1 MRSWSVLF
9 AMGLNFTPASSSFMT
24 WKHAY
29 SFQQFKGTV
38 SRVCRPFFAQKT
50 LSLRSY
56 FSQDTIP
63 LKRRIHQCSNI
74 ILCGDSLYCTDIL
87 QLCNWKIHGKQTC
100 MRNPESHLWEI
111 HSNFNFL
118 LHKLL
123 RFIPLKL
130 WGSYLTH
137 CSKD

>member
-87 QLCNWKIHGKQTC
+87 QLCNWKIHWKQTC
-100 MRNPESHLWEI
+100 MKKCLKQKRLQRQFVIE
-111 HSNFNFL
+111 FL
-118 LHKLL
+118 VIYC
-123 RFIPLKL
+123 FCIN
-130 WGSYLTH
+130 SYA
-137 CSKD
+137 SFF